1 MSVETVLEK
10 ITAHN
15 ADVLGCVAASGGQV
29 YSNLPELYE
38 MIDTTAVSEYAA
50 IMFEAADALETEHDP
65 FNQLFLEYAGHSLY
79 ARRLDDGVLV
89 LVNKPIERK
98 SFKKMQI
105 GVNLF
110 MKPLNRALEGGA
122 PDAPERRPIIA
133 EGPDLPLPDAAG
145 ESSLDGDPIT
155 PTKRKRW
162 F

>member
-1 MSVETVLEK
+1 MSVETVLSK

-15 ADVLGCVAASGGQV
+15 GDVLGCVASSGGRV

-38 MIDTTAVSEYAA
+38 LVDAGAVSEYAS
-50 IMFEAADALETEHDP
+50 IMFEATDALETEHDD
-65 FNQLFLEYAGHSLY
+65 FNQMFLEYGDHSLY

-89 LVNKPIERK
+89 LVNKPIERT

-110 MKPLNRALEGGA
+110 MKPLKRALSG
-122 PDAPERRPIIA
+122 PEQTNESRPLIA
-133 EGPDLPLPDAAG
+133 EGPDLPPAPGPGADSNIG
-145 ESSLDGDPIT
+145 NPIT

-162 F
+162 I

>member
-1 MSVETVLEK
+1 MSVETVLSK

-15 ADVLGCVAASGGQV
+15 GDVLGCVASSGGRV

-38 MIDTTAVSEYAA
+38 LVDAGAVSEYAS
-50 IMFEAADALETEHDP
+50 IMFEATDALETEHDD
-65 FNQLFLEYAGHSLY
+65 FNQMFLEYGDHSLY

-89 LVNKPIERK
+89 LVNKPIERT

-110 MKPLNRALEGGA
+110 MKPLKKALDGDVVQ
-122 PDAPERRPIIA
+122 PKPLIA
-133 EGPDLPLPDAAG
+133 EGPDLPQSTSVRNDDRVG
-145 ESSLDGDPIT
+145 NPIT

-162 F
+162 L